1 MRHPNLPPPEMAAE
15 LWPVSPPGHCSGLVL
30 PAHLLARGITPGLG
44 TMPVPRTTPDH
55 RTDLDATQG
64 RGDVGGRAVAAG
76 TIGGASIF
84 AVAALGSAGVRQFA
98 TKTPVPN
105 ANWHSMPKGVKK
117 NIHALCKGSCRQ
129 AKQWIAKG
137 PRSANFQGP
146 AAGRLANTQ
155 ACASRFATNQ
165 LWSISG
171 RALVMRSRRAAALA
185 LAMATAL
192 RAAVAASA
200 HRAPCQPATNRAQDQ
215 RFLGVILGVM
225 REAWSGQQ
233 DSNLRPPAPKTGAS
247 RSKSRAIP
255 TVPVV
260 FTSRRVNGLVVQLQH
275 SNPVHEVPAASW

>member
-84 AVAALGSAGVRQFA
+84 AVAALGTAGVRQFA

-155 ACASRFATNQ
+155 ACASRIATNQ
-165 LWSISG
+165 LWVNLG
-171 RALVMRSRRAAALA
+171 ARARDEEQACCGAGAGDGNSPSCSCRRI
-185 LAMATAL
+185 
-192 RAAVAASA
+192 
-200 HRAPCQPATNRAQDQ
+200 C
-215 RFLGVILGVM
+215 
-225 REAWSGQQ
+225 
-233 DSNLRPPAPKTGAS
+233 
-247 RSKSRAIP
+247 
-255 TVPVV
+255 
-260 FTSRRVNGLVVQLQH
+260 TSR
-275 SNPVHEVPAASW
+275 PVPASN